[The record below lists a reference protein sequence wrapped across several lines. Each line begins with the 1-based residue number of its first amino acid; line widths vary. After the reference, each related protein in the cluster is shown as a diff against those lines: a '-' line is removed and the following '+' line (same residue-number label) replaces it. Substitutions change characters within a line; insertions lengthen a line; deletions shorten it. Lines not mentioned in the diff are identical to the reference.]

1 MILAILGFLDII
13 AGVCLLFPNFF
24 GFYMGII
31 MLLKGLSSMT
41 SIPSGDIGILV
52 MGIIDISAGAILLLN
67 FSIPWLWLILL
78 IKGIY
83 SLIIGLGNR

>member
-13 AGVCLLFPNFF
+13 AGVCLLFPNFL

-41 SIPSGDIGILV
+41 SIPSGDTGILI
-52 MGIIDISAGAILLLN
+52 MGVIDISAGAILLLN
-67 FSIPWLWLILL
+67 FSIPWVWLILMAKGFYSIL
-78 IKGIY
+78 IGI
-83 SLIIGLGNR
+83 SS